1 MWTSDNQKRGY
12 MAITTHFI
20 DESWALRNIIMRFI
34 YVPSPHTAE
43 VISDELYESL
53 VQWNLDEKD
62 GLEHLKDAIENIRD
76 SVAYWTATPKRI
88 EKFEDIAK
96 FLNVTITNKLALDCK
111 TRWNSTFNMLSVALP
126 YKTVFTRASR
136 VDKQYECEPTE
147 EEWLFAE
154 EKKIRLW
161 STCGNSLVEAMS
173 VDMVEKFDKYWSDI
187 QGLMGIATLFD
198 PRFKSEMLYMCFEWL
213 LGKTSALCD
222 VEVSKVTTLLA
233 TLMDEYNVPEE
244 EDNIEPSTL
253 SLGSMEVI
261 SSFSERVAR
270 KRPASVRFQSELDRY
285 LDDEL
290 IPISTKD
297 FKVLDCTSGRV
308 LSEHRSRL
316 IAEMLEALMCLQDWI
331 RNKYKV
337 QHNGDPTSFWSCLQD
352 IQEGLLFTDA
362 TIINLLLLLNYG
374 DLVKCFMGYV
384 PAAMLL
390 CFIC

>member
-1 MWTSDNQKRGY
+1 MSVNQLRKNGCLLKRRWKRLKIFNDITELFSRTEYVTS
-12 MAITTHFI
+12 
-20 DESWALRNIIMRFI
+20 NIFF
-34 YVPSPHTAE
+34 
-43 VISDELYESL
+43 
-53 VQWNLDEKD
+53 
-62 GLEHLKDAIENIRD
+62 
-76 SVAYWTATPKRI
+76 PKI
-88 EKFEDIAK
+88 CEI
-96 FLNVTITNKLALDCK
+96 
-111 TRWNSTFNMLSVALP
+111 
-126 YKTVFTRASR
+126 
-136 VDKQYECEPTE
+136 KQ
-147 EEWLFAE
+147 
-154 EKKIRLW
+154 KIRLW
-161 STCGNSLVEAMS
+161 STCGNSLVEAIS

-222 VEVSKVTTLLA
+222 VEVSKVTALLA

-297 FKVLDCTSGRV
+297 FKVLDWWKVAGTRYPTLRRIARDVFVIPITIVASEYAFSTSGRV

-316 IAEMLEALMCLQDWI
+316 TAEMLEALMCLQDWI
-331 RNKYKV
+331 RNKYKGKHRDV
-337 QHNGDPTSFWSCLQD
+337 HVILCFCSLQTNTKHLFFLSIQHNGDPTSF
-352 IQEGLLFTDA
+352 
-362 TIINLLLLLNYG
+362 
-374 DLVKCFMGYV
+374 
-384 PAAMLL
+384 
-390 CFIC
+390 